1 MLVCSKWGGEGIS
14 ILLGL
19 YVTSEYYSLF
29 CFGKWRRRRGRWEI
43 SPLWH
48 RRLEHITSGLQWDSF
63 RRIWK
68 ILGCFFLLL
77 RFPWDDHLE
86 RDDDAVEDVD
96 EEEAEPVLGLE
107 DQIFEKQSDIQF
119 SFFF

>member
-1 MLVCSKWGGEGIS
+1 MGWDIS
-14 ILLGL
+14 ISAILLGL

-48 RRLEHITSGLQWDSF
+48 RRLEHITSWFQWNSF
-63 RRIWK
+63 RHAW
-68 ILGCFFLLL
+68 LGWFFLPL
-77 RFPWDDHLE
+77 RFPRDDHLE

-96 EEEAEPVLGLE
+96 EEEAEPVLGIE
-107 DQIFEKQSDIQF
+107 DRIFEKHLNVQY
-119 SFFF
+119 FFLLFP